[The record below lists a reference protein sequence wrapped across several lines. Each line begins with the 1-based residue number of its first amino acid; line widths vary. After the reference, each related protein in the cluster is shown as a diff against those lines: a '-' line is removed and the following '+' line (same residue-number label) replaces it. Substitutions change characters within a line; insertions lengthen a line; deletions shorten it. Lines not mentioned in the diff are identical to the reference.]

1 MLDYLSCLDCYS
13 EKSQGPGDLNKKHV
27 FLIVLEVGKSKIK
40 EPADLVSD
48 EGLLG
53 LPRWLSS
60 KESACKAG
68 DTGDMGSAHL
78 IIYCLSLFQSLGHRS
93 RTKML
98 RECDKGR
105 GCLCSSPTGQMLFLT
120 L

>member
-68 DTGDMGSAHL
+68 DTGDMGSIPGLGRDPGGGSSHP
-78 IIYCLSLFQSLGHRS
+78 FQYSFLENLMDRGAWWATVHS
-93 RTKML
+93 VTKSWIPL
-98 RECDKGR
+98 K
-105 GCLCSSPTGQMLFLT
+105 
-120 L
+120 